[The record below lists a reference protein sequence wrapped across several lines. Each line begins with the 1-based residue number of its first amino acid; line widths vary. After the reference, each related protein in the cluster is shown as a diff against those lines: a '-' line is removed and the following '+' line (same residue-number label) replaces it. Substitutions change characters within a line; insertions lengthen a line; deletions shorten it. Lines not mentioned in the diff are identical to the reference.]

1 MSEKENNNKK
11 EKNMSTETTD
21 KTAEPKKETK
31 KTPAE
36 AKPKAPAKETLTPP
50 PLVKNMAKPEAK
62 KAAAPEAIPSHVRH
76 NNESAKKGGNRR
88 SNTGNRKK
96 GQNFQNRNRGNRN
109 SNQVFVEPELPELPE
124 GVEATRTKI
133 ADLQRMSFDELIKY
147 AEHIGL
153 TSLTNLNRSEIVFAI
168 VKAKIHDPTQILV
181 AQGTLEIL
189 SDGFGFLR
197 SPQYNYLSSA
207 EDIYVS
213 PAQIRHYGLRKGDEI
228 SGPIRIPN
236 DKDKYFAL
244 LRVEEVNGKKPA
256 EMVNRKSF
264 VNFTPIHPTERLIM
278 ETVKDNYSTRVIDL
292 VSPVG
297 KGQRALIVAQ
307 PKAGKTIIL
316 QNIINGI
323 TTNNPKVKLLV
334 LLIDERPE
342 EVTDMQRLLGERG
355 QVIASTFD
363 EQPERHCL
371 VAEMCIEK
379 AKRLVEMGEDVV
391 IILDSITRLARAYN
405 TIQPHSGKI
414 LSGGVD
420 AGAMHKPKR
429 FFGAARNLEEGGS
442 LTIIGSALV
451 DTGSKMDEV
460 IYEEFKGT
468 GNLELVLDRRLS
480 DRRLYPAI
488 DVIKSGTRK
497 EDLLYHK
504 EELEKVYKLRAA
516 LADLSPADAMTLL
529 LSRMKKTT
537 TNTEFLLSMKD

>member
-1 MSEKENNNKK
+1 MTEEPIQPKK
-11 EKNMSTETTD
+11 EKKMITKTQEDIQTPTE
-21 KTAEPKKETK
+21 K
-31 KTPAE
+31 
-36 AKPKAPAKETLTPP
+36 KAPELSSLLTPP
-50 PLVKNMAKPEAK
+50 PLVQSLREATPQAPKPSSDE
-62 KAAAPEAIPSHVRH
+62 EIPSHVTH
-76 NNESAKKGGNRR
+76 GNTPMKKNSNNNNRGR
-88 SNTGNRKK
+88 NNQNRKK
-96 GQNFQNRNRGNRN
+96 GQHFGNKNRPDKAP
-109 SNQVFVEPELPELPE
+109 SESDDSFIEPDLPLLPP
-124 GVEATRTKI
+124 GVEALETRI
-133 ADLQRMSFDELIKY
+133 ADLQKMSFEELASY
-147 AEHIGL
+147 AVSIGIS
-153 TSLTNLNRSEIVFAI
+153 SLTNMNRSDIVFAI
-168 VKAKIHDPTQILV
+168 VKAKIHDPAQILISE
-181 AQGTLEIL
+181 GTLEIL
-189 SDGFGFLR
+189 PDGFGFLR

-213 PAQIRHYGLRKGDEI
+213 PSQIRHYGLRKGDEVV
-228 SGPIRIPN
+228 GPIRVPKE
-236 DKDKYFAL
+236 KDKYFAL
-244 LRVEEVNGKKPA
+244 LRVDTVNGIAPKDQT
-256 EMVNRKSF
+256 NRKSF
-264 VNFTPIHPTERLIM
+264 VNFTPIHPTRRLMM
-278 ETVKDNYSTRVIDL
+278 ETTKENFSTRVIDL

-297 KGQRALIVAQ
+297 KGQRALIVAP

-323 TTNNPKVKLLV
+323 STNNKEVKLLV

-342 EVTDMQRLLGERG
+342 EVTDMQRLIGNKG

-363 EQPERHCL
+363 EPPERHCV

-379 AKRLVEMGEDVV
+379 AKRLVEKGEDVV

-405 TIQPHSGKI
+405 TVQPHSGKI

-420 AGAMHKPKR
+420 ANAMHKPKR

-442 LTIIGSALV
+442 LTIIGSALI

-468 GNLELVLDRRLS
+468 GNLELVLDRRLA

-488 DVIKSGTRK
+488 DVLKSGTRK

-516 LADLSPADAMTLL
+516 LADLSPADAMNLL
-529 LSRMKKTT
+529 LSRMKKTH